1 MSRAFFSKPRP
12 FFAVSTLRRAKLMVG
27 CQKLAKHCL
36 ILECFGLFFLNLA
49 TFVFPNLA
57 QPRNPTP
64 KVLKWPNWV
73 VKWTGNLNDEILN
86 WPTVSRVFF
95 QNSYKNVELSFT
107 PPQNPRHVNKSP
119 YSILCFRCFC
129 MFYRK
134 CKNLGKWKV
143 RQTTNHRQCWWVLVV
158 GGLSHF

>member
-12 FFAVSTLRRAKLMVG
+12 FFAVSTIRGGKTHG
-27 CQKLAKHCL
+27 
-36 ILECFGLFFLNLA
+36 GL
-49 TFVFPNLA
+49 
-57 QPRNPTP
+57 P
-64 KVLKWPNWV
+64 KTRKTLS
-73 VKWTGNLNDEILN
+73 D
-86 WPTVSRVFF
+86 SRVFWLIFFEFGDMFSLKFGTTSKPNPKSFEMVKLGGRRDSKSQCGNFELTNCLACFF